1 MELID
6 LQICETAAGHI
17 SVTMKM
23 LHIACAVQ
31 CCHACGQRVLYHLH
45 NIIYTYEQLQ
55 QLLLAGKT
63 RKTDNV
69 QTELSVT
76 PA

>member
-1 MELID
+1 VKQLPNASV
-6 LQICETAAGHI
+6 QQWKTVHFYVQGNAALPVVG
-17 SVTMKM
+17 T
-23 LHIACAVQ
+23 
-31 CCHACGQRVLYHLH
+31 H
-45 NIIYTYEQLQ
+45 NSIYTYEQLQ